1 MKTSDG
7 PKMIKSGVKPPKP
20 DGSKANR
27 PLINEN
33 ELTEWIAYWDDL
45 ESHWFFWNQVKDLC
59 RHYISIGAARAA
71 SDLACS
77 LIAGP

>member
-7 PKMIKSGVKPPKP
+7 PKLIKSGVKPPKP

-45 ESHWFFWNQVKDLC
+45 ESHWFFWNKVKDGTGLKSKNYIRSTV
-59 RHYISIGAARAA
+59 RHVRLG
-71 SDLACS
+71 L
-77 LIAGP
+77 GM

>member
-7 PKMIKSGVKPPKP
+7 PKLIKSGVKPPKP

-45 ESHWFFWNQVKDLC
+45 ESHWFFWNKVKDGRGLKSKIYVRIVRC
-59 RHYISIGAARAA
+59 GT
-71 SDLACS
+71 C
-77 LIAGP
+77 G